1 MASTDS
7 GYYVRGHMKSLLYR
21 IPLNPEQDLSQRI
34 ISAAHEM
41 RILIKKK
48 PSSENAFEDV
58 FVIGDSIS
66 NRMCEI
72 N

>member
-48 PSSENAFEDV
+48 TEFRKR
-58 FVIGDSIS
+58 IGRCIR
-66 NRMCEI
+66 NRGQHF
-72 N
+72 